1 MQDRGIE
8 QEAKIKSR
16 GRRMGNTQQGTGG
29 VRGREHRAGQRDK
42 ENKKIGTVR
51 KAE

>member
-29 VRGREHRAGQRDK
+29 VRGREHRAGQRDEEREKWGQK
-42 ENKKIGTVR
+42 EK
-51 KAE
+51 